1 MADELLEQWQEV
13 FNVWQRFIKGTA
25 RLKHVSSIVALYRDG
40 PMTLAG
46 LSKVLDRDPESV
58 RNDLHKLG
66 DIDSHGKPGDRLVQ
80 KVRFDDRKGLFFKLT
95 ARGEL
100 AVEEAMAALEE
111 QQEPDFYSFADE
123 DDCGMMGDW
132 MCSRDFVRG

>member
-1 MADELLEQWQEV
+1 MTDEMLEQWQEV
-13 FNVWQRFIKGTA
+13 FSVWQRFIKGTA
-25 RLKHVSSIVALYRDG
+25 RLKHVTTLVALYRCG

-46 LSKVLDRDPESV
+46 LSKASDRAPESV
-58 RNDLHKLG
+58 RNDLNKLG

-80 KVRFDDRKGLFFKLT
+80 KVRFEDRKGLFFKLT

-111 QQEPDFYSFADE
+111 QEEPDFYLFADE

-132 MCSRDFVRG
+132 MSSRDFVRG